1 MRLFVAIQ
9 LSDECK
15 RSLTGMMHELK
26 KQGVKGS
33 YAPVQ
38 NLHLTL
44 AFIGEHSDPDSVLKA
59 LEKVRFRPFELRL
72 EGIGSFGRLWWA
84 GLSESRELKN
94 LSALVRHFLAEE
106 GIPFDRKA
114 FSPHITLVRE
124 PDRQRIPPVTV
135 PAASMTVNSFS
146 LMRSDRGKRGMIY
159 TELGSI
165 EAETVQHKKK
175 E

>member
-1 MRLFVAIQ
+1 MRLFVSVELSEQ
-9 LSDECK
+9 LREALVSV
-15 RSLTGMMHELK
+15 R
-26 KQGVKGS
+26 KQLRKNGVSGNWS
-33 YAPVQ
+33 PRE

-44 AFIGEHSDPDSVLKA
+44 AFIGEHSAPDRVLKV
-59 LEKVRFRPFELRL
+59 LEKVRFKPFELRL

-94 LSALVRHFLAEE
+94 LSSQVRRFLAEE
-106 GIPFDRKA
+106 GIPFDRKT

-135 PAASMTVNSFS
+135 PQAAMSVSSFS
-146 LMRSDRGKRGMIY
+146 LMRSERGKRGMIY

-165 EAETVQHKKK
+165 EAELVDKPSK

>member
-1 MRLFVAIQ
+1 MFVSVELTEQ
-9 LSDECK
+9 LREALGSVREQLRK
-15 RSLTGMMHELK
+15 S
-26 KQGVKGS
+26 GVSGNWS
-33 YAPVQ
+33 PRE

-94 LSALVRHFLAEE
+94 LSAQVRHFLAEE
-106 GIPFDRKA
+106 GIPFDR
-114 FSPHITLVRE
+114 
-124 PDRQRIPPVTV
+124 
-135 PAASMTVNSFS
+135 MTVNSVS
-146 LMRSDRGKRGMIY
+146 LMRSNRGKCGMIY